1 MSAITAHIEE
11 PAGIRHLR
19 LYNFRNYAEL
29 NLELGPG
36 LNVFTGSNA
45 QGKSNLLEAVATL
58 LLVRSPRTP
67 SPGDLLRWGTD
78 EAAVDAVVARPP
90 VTETLGLRLQRQTTN
105 PAVSSPSVIDVRARV
120 TRTSLAEGRPVA
132 AREIL
137 GRCPVVLFWPD
148 DLQLVKSGPE
158 ARRRLV
164 DTLLSQLDRRA
175 GDDLV
180 RYRRVLEQRNALLRQ
195 IRHGASAEQLAAFDE
210 ALVHHGARV
219 QMARARTVGSL
230 GPLAAA
236 AMRELTGGQEV
247 LGLRYRPDS
256 SVGGADEEAIIDS
269 LRTALRRSRDE
280 ELSRGI
286 TVVGPHRDDVDYLI
300 DDRPA
305 RISASQGQQ
314 RSAVLAT
321 KLAELR
327 YAQIRSGHLPI
338 LLLDDVLSELDPD
351 RGAHLLDALTTE
363 ELAPQT
369 LITSTDHPRL
379 EGRFGRRFEVRG
391 GMITPR

>member
-1 MSAITAHIEE
+1 MSDITAQVEE

-78 EAAVDAVVARPP
+78 EAAVDGVVARPP
-90 VTETLGLRLQRQTTN
+90 VTETLGLRLQRQTAN
-105 PAVSSPSVIDVRARV
+105 PALPSQTATDARPRII
-120 TRTSLAEGRPVA
+120 RTSLAEGRPVT
-132 AREIL
+132 AREVL

-195 IRHGASAEQLAAFDE
+195 IRHGASAEQLASFDD

-219 QMARARTVGSL
+219 QMARDRTVETL

-236 AMRELTGGQEV
+236 AMRELTGGREI
-247 LGLRYRPDS
+247 LSLHYRP
-256 SVGGADEEAIIDS
+256 GLLHE
-269 LRTALRRSRDE
+269 RRR
-280 ELSRGI
+280 
-286 TVVGPHRDDVDYLI
+286 
-300 DDRPA
+300 
-305 RISASQGQQ
+305 
-314 RSAVLAT
+314 
-321 KLAELR
+321 
-327 YAQIRSGHLPI
+327 
-338 LLLDDVLSELDPD
+338 
-351 RGAHLLDALTTE
+351 
-363 ELAPQT
+363 
-369 LITSTDHPRL
+369 
-379 EGRFGRRFEVRG
+379 
-391 GMITPR
+391 